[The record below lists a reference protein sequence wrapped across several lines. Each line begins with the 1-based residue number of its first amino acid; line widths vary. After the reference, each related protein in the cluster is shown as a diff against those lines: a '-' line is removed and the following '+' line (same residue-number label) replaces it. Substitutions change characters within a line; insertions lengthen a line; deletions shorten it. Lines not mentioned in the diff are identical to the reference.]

1 MEEVTVLDNFI
12 RVIVVPCLLLS
23 LVAYTAY
30 HEGNAS
36 TFWLK
41 TFRYLFLFW
50 LIVAIATVF
59 VSFAVMLIL

>member
-1 MEEVTVLDNFI
+1 MEEVTLLDNFI
-12 RVIVVPCLLLS
+12 RIILIPCLLLS

-36 TFWLK
+36 AFWLK

-50 LIVAIATVF
+50 LTVAIATVF
-59 VSFAVMLIL
+59 VSFTIMLL

>member
-1 MEEVTVLDNFI
+1 MEEVTLLDNFI
-12 RVIVVPCLLLS
+12 RIILIPCLLLS

-36 TFWLK
+36 VFWLK

-50 LIVAIATVF
+50 LTVAIATVF
-59 VSFAVMLIL
+59 VSFTIMLL